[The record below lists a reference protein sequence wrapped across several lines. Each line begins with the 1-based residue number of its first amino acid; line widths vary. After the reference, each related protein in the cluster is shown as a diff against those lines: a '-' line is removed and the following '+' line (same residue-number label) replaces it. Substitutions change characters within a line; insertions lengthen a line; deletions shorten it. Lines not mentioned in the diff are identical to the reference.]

1 MSDILTPRIMKL
13 STKISGFSIK
23 RIAFCISILHLLLF
37 FTVPVY
43 AQSME
48 DYKKMAEDAFNKADY
63 YNAGVLYKILIEKDK
78 NNIENNYRYAEA
90 NRLYNNY
97 LEAAEYYFNVMNKDK
112 NKQFPLSEFYY
123 AEMNKYLGKYNLAS
137 RYFKN
142 FIANNKERKD
152 FFIQK
157 AQQEIKSCTWASEHI
172 ADSATASINHL
183 GKNVN
188 TAYSEFG
195 AVQLGD
201 TVLAYSSLR
210 SVTENEFESFLP
222 DVYLSK
228 IYYSW
233 ISVAGFSS
241 ARDFKGKLNANEEHT
256 ANLSFDNYNNI
267 VYFTRCTT
275 NDGGEMKCHIYESK
289 LNNGKWEK
297 AKALNNQINLNN
309 YTATQPAFSRI
320 GDKEVLYF
328 ASNRPGGFGQMDIWY
343 SIKYNN
349 DFSQPVNLGSRINTA
364 GNEISP
370 FYDNQ
375 TAQLY
380 FASDWM
386 FGFGGFDNFKTKG
399 WQNQWTEPENL
410 GYPIN
415 TSYND
420 MYFTVNDVD
429 TTEGYLT
436 SNRKGSFY
444 IKGETCC
451 NDIYSY
457 ELISR
462 KTPEIPKP
470 DTITIE
476 ESIKKLLPLT
486 LYFHND
492 EPDPATSK
500 TTTDKNYKQC
510 LADYYTLLDKYK
522 TEYSKGLRAEEK
534 AKAIGDI
541 ENFFKQ
547 DVASGFTQLQSFA
560 ALLLRDLQKGNEIRI
575 TVKGYASPLNSEEY
589 NVNLTKRRISSLVNY
604 LKEYNNGVF
613 IPYINPP
620 DTSAAKLIIYEE
632 PLGKSM
638 AAKDV
643 SDNPNDKRN
652 SIYSKAAAME
662 RRIQILYYD
671 YTKQQ
676 TVEKQDST
684 PVIKFAADSADY
696 GKLSKLSTNAFTL
709 RFKNEGKFPFRIKD
723 ITSDCNCMRFYWD
736 EKSIEAKES
745 GTINLLI
752 LTEEKQG
759 KQKAFIRLNLLPEKT
774 LIYPVYF
781 EGVK

>member
-1 MSDILTPRIMKL
+1 MKL
-13 STKISGFSIK
+13 TTKISDLSLKPIILCVLILQLLVFTNVPAFSQ
-23 RIAFCISILHLLLF
+23 SID
-37 FTVPVY
+37 
-43 AQSME
+43 
-48 DYKKMAEDAFNKADY
+48 DYKRMAEEAFNKADY
-63 YNAGVLYKILIEKDK
+63 YNASVLYKILIDRDK
-78 NNIENNYRYAEA
+78 NNLENTYRYAEA
-90 NRLYNNY
+90 NKLYNNY
-97 LEAAEYYFNVMNKDK
+97 QEAAEYYFKVMNKDNIRK
-112 NKQFPLSEFYY
+112 YPLCEFYY
-123 AEMNKYLGKYNLAS
+123 AEMNNYMGKYNLAS
-137 RYFKN
+137 RYYKN
-142 FIANNKERKD
+142 FITNNKDRKD

-157 AQQEIKSCTWASEHI
+157 AQQEIKSCTWALEHI
-172 ADSATASINHL
+172 NDSATATITHL

-210 SVTENEFESFLP
+210 SVTDNEFESFLP

-228 IYYSW
+228 VYYSW

-241 ARDFKGKLNANEEHT
+241 GRDFKGKLNANEEHT
-256 ANLSFDNYNNI
+256 ANVSFDNYNNI

-275 NDGGEMKCHIYESK
+275 NESGEMNCRIYESK

-297 AKALNNQINLNN
+297 AKVLNNKVNLNN
-309 YTATQPAFSRI
+309 YTSTQPTYSRI
-320 GDKEVLYF
+320 GGKEVLYF

-349 DFSQPVNLGSRINTA
+349 EFGQAVNLGSRINTA

-375 TAQLY
+375 TGKLY

-386 FGFGGFDNFKTKG
+386 FGFGGFDIFKTKG
-399 WQNQWTEPENL
+399 EQNQWTEPENM

-420 MYFTVNDVD
+420 MYFTVNSGD

-486 LYFHND
+486 LFFHND
-492 EPDPATSK
+492 EPDPATTK

-510 LADYYTLLDKYK
+510 LADYYSLLDKYK
-522 TEYSKGLRAEEK
+522 TEYSKGLKLEEK
-534 AKAIGDI
+534 AKAMGDI

-547 DVASGFTQLQSFA
+547 DVAIGFTQLQTFA

-589 NVNLTKRRISSLVNY
+589 NVNLTKRRISSLLNY
-604 LKEYNNGVF
+604 LKDYKDGVF
-613 IPYINPP
+613 MPYINPS

-696 GKLSKLSTNAFTL
+696 GKLSNQTTNAFTL
-709 RFKNEGKFPFRIKD
+709 RFKNDGKFPLRIKD

-736 EKSIEAKES
+736 EKAVQSNES

-752 LTEEKQG
+752 LTDEKQG
-759 KQKAFIRLNLLPEKT
+759 KQKAIIKLNLLPEKT
-774 LIYPVYF
+774 LIYPIYF